1 MYKGLIM
8 EIKNDCLIVLTEDAN
23 YIKLKKK
30 GNIHIGKKILFIE
43 EDIIRERK
51 KSLKSLVA
59 IAAAIILMIT
69 TIISQFSSIESF
81 KTYAIVSLDINPSL
95 EFQID
100 KREIVRKVRPL
111 SKDGKELINNNMIG
125 MKIEEAII
133 LSIKMALD
141 KKYINNIYNLVLV
154 SEVIIEDELEN
165 PTVIE
170 DKILEKVEKDKDLQD
185 IKLLYLN
192 SNKEDLE
199 KARENQVSVGK
210 YRAYEILSD
219 KNPNIKIEDISD
231 KKIGEIVK
239 ENKELAGNK
248 KERVKKEYEVF
259 SDKNPNMKI
268 EDTSDKKTGEIVKE
282 NKELAGNKK
291 ERIKKKKEKRKSK
304 KERLKKKKNKK
315 DEVKRE
321 RNRKEEI
328 RKSNKRKHK
337 LNKRDNECKRN
348 NRNQEKIKKR
358 NKKRN
363 KDRRENLKNNKSKKE
378 NIREKKDNEERKE
391 KVREKKDNKD
401 SRE

>member
-100 KREIVRKVRPL
+100 KKEIVRKVRPL

-231 KKIGEIVK
+231 KKIGEIVE

-248 KERVKKEYEVF
+248 KERVKKKKEVL

-268 EDTSDKKTGEIVKE
+268 DDTSDKKTGEIVKE
-282 NKELAGNKK
+282 NKELAENKK
-291 ERIKKKKEKRKSK
+291 ERIKKKKEKRK

-363 KDRRENLKNNKSKKE
+363 KDKRENLKNNKSKKE
-378 NIREKKDNEERKE
+378 NMKEKKDNEERKE